1 MTVNFVSFDCI
12 NDQENE
18 DMQLDTEQE
27 LSVEDSFSKQ
37 SPSDF
42 GLECKSI
49 NSNKNAISL
58 IMQSQPMQISDDG
71 LRELIRSLTNEQRKA
86 FEMVFC
92 WCRNSVK
99 NLNSLRPEVVKP
111 IYPFISG
118 SGGCGKSHL
127 IKTIYQTA
135 IKTFCYSPINP
146 ERQMV
151 LLLAPTGVAAINI
164 EGTTL
169 NTFLSIP
176 KNAGYKVS
184 AMSDQKKTQ
193 MRLLFSELKLII
205 IDEISMVSN
214 IILLHIHQQEIFA
227 TSPSVLFGGKS
238 TIALGDLFQLEPICS
253 KPLFEDYKDA
263 ALNVSSMAC
272 ISNE

>member
-1 MTVNFVSFDCI
+1 M
-12 NDQENE
+12 
-18 DMQLDTEQE
+18 
-27 LSVEDSFSKQ
+27 
-37 SPSDF
+37 
-42 GLECKSI
+42 
-49 NSNKNAISL
+49 
-58 IMQSQPMQISDDG
+58 
-71 LRELIRSLTNEQRKA
+71 
-86 FEMVFC
+86 
-92 WCRNSVK
+92 
-99 NLNSLRPEVVKP
+99 KP
-111 IYPFISG
+111 IYSFISG

-263 ALNVSSMAC
+263 ALNVCRPWHVFQM
-272 ISNE
+272 NETKR

>member
-1 MTVNFVSFDCI
+1 
-12 NDQENE
+12 
-18 DMQLDTEQE
+18 MQLDTEEE

-37 SPSDF
+37 SPADF

-49 NSNKNAISL
+49 NTNKNGISL
-58 IMQSQPMQISDDG
+58 IMQNQPTEVSDDG
-71 LRELIRSLTNEQRKA
+71 LRELIRSLTNEQRQA
-86 FEMVFC
+86 FDMVFC

-111 IYPFISG
+111 IYPFISE

-135 IKTFCYSPINP
+135 IKTFRYTLINP
-146 ERQMV
+146 ERAIV

-164 EGTTL
+164 EGTTI
-169 NTFLSIP
+169 NSGLSIP
-176 KNAGYKVS
+176 KNSGYKLS

-193 MRLLFSELKLII
+193 MRLLLSGLKLII

-214 IILLHIHQQEIFA
+214 ITLLHIHQHLQEIFA
-227 TSPSVLFGGKS
+227 TSPSVLFGGKMYYC
-238 TIALGDLFQLEPICS
+238 TW
-253 KPLFEDYKDA
+253 
-263 ALNVSSMAC
+263 
-272 ISNE
+272 